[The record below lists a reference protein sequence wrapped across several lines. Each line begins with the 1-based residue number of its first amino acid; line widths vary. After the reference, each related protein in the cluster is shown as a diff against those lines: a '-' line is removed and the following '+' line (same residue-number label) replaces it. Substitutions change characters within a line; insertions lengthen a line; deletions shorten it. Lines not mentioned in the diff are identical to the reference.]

1 MTQQTS
7 QASHS
12 TAHAALTAPTASV
25 PPAAAPGRRRLLVGG
40 AALAVAGLLAS
51 CSSGTASRSASAQA
65 SGALTIGLTYTPNIQ
80 FAPFYMA
87 LEQGHYAPGVELRHH
102 GAQEGLFD
110 ALAAGTEHMVIAG
123 ADEAVVASS
132 NGSGLVVIGGF
143 YQRHPACIIVP
154 QDSPIT
160 APADLAGRKVGLPG
174 RMGENWYALQ
184 VAMDTAGITE
194 KDLEIQEIGYTQQA
208 ALVGGKVDAVIGF
221 SNNDAVQIAQAGT
234 PVRTVAV
241 ADDVPLIGASLVT
254 SRTVLQAR
262 RDELADAVTA
272 STQGMSAF
280 VEDPDGAVEAS
291 KAYIPDL
298 ADGTRATQA
307 RKVAVAT
314 AELIR
319 PGAQAVI
326 GELAASRVSTMID
339 FLSDHSL
346 LGSTP
351 VSAGETADPLTQG

>member
-1 MTQQTS
+1 M
-7 QASHS
+7 
-12 TAHAALTAPTASV
+12 
-25 PPAAAPGRRRLLVGG
+25 
-40 AALAVAGLLAS
+40 
-51 CSSGTASRSASAQA
+51 
-65 SGALTIGLTYTPNIQ
+65 
-80 FAPFYMA
+80 
-87 LEQGHYAPGVELRHH
+87 
-102 GAQEGLFD
+102 
-110 ALAAGTEHMVIAG
+110 
-123 ADEAVVASS
+123 
-132 NGSGLVVIGGF
+132 
-143 YQRHPACIIVP
+143 
-154 QDSPIT
+154 
-160 APADLAGRKVGLPG
+160 
-174 RMGENWYALQ
+174 
-184 VAMDTAGITE
+184 
-194 KDLEIQEIGYTQQA
+194 
-208 ALVGGKVDAVIGF
+208 GGKVDAVIGF

-307 RKVAVAT
+307 REVAVAT